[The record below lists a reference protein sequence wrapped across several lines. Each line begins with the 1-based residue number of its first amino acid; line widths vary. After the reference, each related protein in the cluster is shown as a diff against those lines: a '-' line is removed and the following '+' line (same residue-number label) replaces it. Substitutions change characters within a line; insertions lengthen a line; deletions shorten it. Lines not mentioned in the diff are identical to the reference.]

1 MGIHSLTLI
10 NSCTWL
16 ITSELANQRA
26 PKVLFTCV
34 VYTPKGGK
42 LAFQAFNFYRFKPFY
57 TFLNDFEIFD
67 PFNFF
72 PCYLVSL
79 ISLLVN
85 LLRNTRFNLRLIF
98 IRHLNFVCPDKVGAV
113 NHFQFHRFALN
124 FTLLPSNA
132 EILACILLPTV
143 TVTVVDQR

>member
-1 MGIHSLTLI
+1 M
-10 NSCTWL
+10 
-16 ITSELANQRA
+16 
-26 PKVLFTCV
+26 
-34 VYTPKGGK
+34 VYT
-42 LAFQAFNFYRFKPFY
+42 
-57 TFLNDFEIFD
+57 LNDFEIFY

-72 PCYLVSL
+72 PRYLVSR
-79 ISLLVN
+79 ISLVVN

-98 IRHLNFVCPDKVGAV
+98 IPNLNCVCPGKVGAV

-132 EILACILLPTV
+132 EILACILLPAV